1 MPKVRVR
8 LSGSPFLWRLPRLLA
23 NSYTESLNTCANRCQ
38 KTRLSDIRSLH
49 IPLHSSFRQMDRF
62 TSALICLTSP
72 GILPFRA
79 AVVVRFTDLLLHAF
93 DISSLSFVHCQ
104 RFMLRTEHPCELN
117 EPHLLHTQQQRS
129 PTCTTIIVWYRFVMH
144 SSRRS
149 VSL

>member
-79 AVVVRFTDLLLHAF
+79 AVVVRSTDLLLHAF

-104 RFMLRTEHPCELN
+104 RFMLRTEH
-117 EPHLLHTQQQRS
+117 HTQQQRP

-149 VSL
+149 VPL